1 LAVIVPFHR
10 NVAHLTRCL
19 GAIRGALDG
28 STLIAD
34 LIVVADG
41 AADDCS
47 ALVNQIT
54 GTLLSVPGPSGPAVA
69 RNRGA
74 AAAHGSLLLFIDA
87 DVAIEPAAL
96 RQLVAVFRAEPDV
109 AAVFGAYDE
118 EPDDRAFVSQ
128 ARNLAHSFVHQ
139 RSRRDARTFWAGLG
153 AVRAEAFACVG
164 GFDERFTRPSV
175 EDIDLGYRLRDA
187 GYQIV
192 LDHTIRGKHLKQWS
206 FWSALRTDL
215 FDRGIPWTQL
225 LCRYSAMQ
233 DDLNVSRAYR
243 ACVMV
248 SYAALIFAV
257 GAFWRPVLLWPAVA
271 CLLALVALDWPYY
284 LFFARRRGL
293 LFTARWYPLHVL
305 HHLSNGLSFVTGT
318 CLFVLS
324 RKVGARW
331 PGALPADRWRGRTV
345 AARVMSVRPQ

>member
-1 LAVIVPFHR
+1 LSVIVPFHG
-10 NVAHLTRCL
+10 NAAHLTRCL
-19 GAIRGALDG
+19 GAIRAALD
-28 STLIAD
+28 SNNLIAD

-47 ALVNQIT
+47 ALVSQVD

-74 AAAHGSLLLFIDA
+74 AAAQGSVLLFIDA
-87 DVAIEPAAL
+87 DVVIEAAAIG
-96 RQLVAVFRAEPDV
+96 RLVAIFGAEPDV

-118 EPDDRAFVSQ
+118 GPEDRAFISQ

-139 RSRRDARTFWAGLG
+139 RSRRDARTFWAGIG
-153 AVRAEAFACVG
+153 AVRAAAFAFVG

-187 GYQIV
+187 GYRIV
-192 LDHTIRGKHLKQWS
+192 LDHTTRGKHLKRWS
-206 FWSALRTDL
+206 FWSGLRTDV

-225 LCRYSAMQ
+225 LHRYSAMR

-243 ACVMV
+243 ACVLV
-248 SYAALIFAV
+248 AYAALVFAI
-257 GAFWRPVLLWPAVA
+257 GALWRAVLLWPAAA

-284 LFFARRRGL
+284 AFFVRRRGL
-293 LFTARWYPLHVL
+293 SFTLRWYPFHVV
-305 HHLSNGLSFVTGT
+305 HHLLNGVSFAIGT

-324 RKVGARW
+324 RAGARW
-331 PGALPADRWRGRTV
+331 PGALPAESWRGQTV
-345 AARVMSVRPQ
+345 SARVLSR